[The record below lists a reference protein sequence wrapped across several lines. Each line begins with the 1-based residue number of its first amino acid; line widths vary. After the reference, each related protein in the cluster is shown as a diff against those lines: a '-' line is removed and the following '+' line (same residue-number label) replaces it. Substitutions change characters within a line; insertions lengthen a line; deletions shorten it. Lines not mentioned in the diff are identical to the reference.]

1 MATRDYYEILG
12 VSRDASEQ
20 EIKKAYRRLAR
31 KYHPDVNKDDP
42 DAESKFKEISE
53 AYRVLSD
60 PNLRQQYDRFGHDA
74 FEQAA
79 RGGAGP
85 GGGGF
90 DPFGGFGGFDDLG
103 DIFDMFFGGGEGR
116 RRSRT
121 AARRGADL
129 RYDLEIDFKEA
140 AFGTKVNIQVPRDEI
155 CEHCQGARFEPG
167 TGVERCPQCNGTGE
181 VRQVR
186 QTPFGRFMNVHTCPR
201 CHGEGEIIRTPC
213 SRCMGRGTQRRTRTL
228 TVEIPAGVEDG
239 QRLKLAGEGE
249 AGERGGPPGD
259 LYVYLTVRP
268 HEFFERRGYDIYCE
282 IPISFVQAALGDEVE
297 VPTLEGHAKLRIPE
311 GTQSGALL
319 RLRGQ
324 GIPRLRGHGRGDQFV
339 RVRVVTPTKLNAKQR
354 EALLAFAA
362 AGGEAIPKTSE
373 SPETPESKSFF
384 HRVRDALGGR

>member
-42 DAESKFKEISE
+42 DAERKFKEISE

-79 RGGAGP
+79 RGGAGGP

-103 DIFDMFFGGGEGR
+103 DIFDMFFGGGGGG

-140 AFGTKVNIQVPRDEI
+140 AFGTKVDIQVTRNEI
-155 CEHCQGARFEPG
+155 CGHCQGARFEPG
-167 TGVERCPQCNGTGE
+167 TGMERCPQCNGTGE

-186 QTPFGRFMNVHTCPR
+186 QTPFGRFMNVSTCPR

-213 SRCMGRGTQRRTRTL
+213 THCMGRGTQRRTRTL

-239 QRLKLAGEGE
+239 QRIKLAGEGE

-259 LYVYLTVRP
+259 LYVFLSVRP

-282 IPISFVQAALGDEVE
+282 IPISFVQAALGGEVE

-311 GTQSGALL
+311 GTQSGTLL
-319 RLRGQ
+319 RLRSQ

-354 EALLAFAA
+354 EALLAFAE
-362 AGGEAIPKTSE
+362 AGGEEI
-373 SPETPESKSFF
+373 PETPETPPETKSFF